1 MPRRFYRP
9 RQYGH
14 LGQEV
19 LIILYYIILLFIRV
33 LATLVVHS
41 WCTPRDKSSAL
52 SIMDT
57 MHTLLVLLY
66 KLVCILAS
74 NIITTVV
81 CRPGVCKRLV
91 CTSSYTTHNAEQVKK
106 SERERG
112 EIDQCT
118 LHSCVMAAASSL
130 FLGRR
135 GWPEGGV
142 FAASVK
148 WTGEDGTGGGRWVSQ
163 YPPPMA
169 TLLTLRFGQSK
180 WNLWII

>member
-1 MPRRFYRP
+1 
-9 RQYGH
+9 
-14 LGQEV
+14 
-19 LIILYYIILLFIRV
+19 
-33 LATLVVHS
+33 
-41 WCTPRDKSSAL
+41 
-52 SIMDT
+52 MDT
-57 MHTLLVLLY
+57 MHTLVLLY

-142 FAASVK
+142 LLRVWSGLEKMERAA
-148 WTGEDGTGGGRWVSQ
+148 GGGYHNTHRRWRPFWHCVLDSRSETCGSYKNLRGVLFYVAFIAAPHTRLRCVARSVQPRCVCCLGFARCKHQIPSPRTSQ
-163 YPPPMA
+163 
-169 TLLTLRFGQSK
+169 
-180 WNLWII
+180 